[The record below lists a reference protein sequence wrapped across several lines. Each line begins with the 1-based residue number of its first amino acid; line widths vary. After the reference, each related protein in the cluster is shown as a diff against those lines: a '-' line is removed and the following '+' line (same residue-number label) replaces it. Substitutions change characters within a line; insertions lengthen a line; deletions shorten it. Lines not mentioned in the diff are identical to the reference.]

1 MCNKLQPLRF
11 IPTIHGH
18 KIRKRMRRVSVKTLN
33 PFHLHHSHYFYLLL
47 PLYIYSSTNQSKIWR
62 LRFEFCVA
70 ILRGTRSKGF
80 QTGVNQQTNSWIRR
94 VVCSYSMRCSS
105 FSQFVSHSF
114 LFPWS
119 VSMNVADVGC
129 VLKVGVITHRILFRP
144 SMRQLAIG
152 CEWREVSSKRRAI
165 MSTHTLHIVTVGR
178 FVTQSLWA
186 KHENSHTKYFRI
198 LSRNHFIENINKWNK
213 IKCAVA
219 LWCSFHKKLKS
230 QKKYRIIKTYR
241 CWITSKK

>member
-47 PLYIYSSTNQSKIWR
+47 PLFTNSSTNQSRIWR

-80 QTGVNQQTNSWIRR
+80 QTGVNQQTKTWIRR

-114 LFPWS
+114 LFSWS
-119 VSMNVADVGC
+119 FSTYVAAVGC
-129 VLKVGVITHRILFRP
+129 VLKVGVIRHNIFVMP
-144 SMRQLAIG
+144 FVIQLTIG
-152 CEWREVSSKRRAI
+152 GE
-165 MSTHTLHIVTVGR
+165 
-178 FVTQSLWA
+178 
-186 KHENSHTKYFRI
+186 
-198 LSRNHFIENINKWNK
+198 
-213 IKCAVA
+213 
-219 LWCSFHKKLKS
+219 
-230 QKKYRIIKTYR
+230 
-241 CWITSKK
+241 

>member
-47 PLYIYSSTNQSKIWR
+47 PLYTNSSTNQSKIWR

-114 LFPWS
+114 HSISF
-119 VSMNVADVGC
+119 DVCSWCRLCFG
-129 VLKVGVITHRILFRP
+129 G
-144 SMRQLAIG
+144 
-152 CEWREVSSKRRAI
+152 RRHYTQI
-165 MSTHTLHIVTVGR
+165 
-178 FVTQSLWA
+178 FVMP
-186 KHENSHTKYFRI
+186 F
-198 LSRNHFIENINKWNK
+198 
-213 IKCAVA
+213 
-219 LWCSFHKKLKS
+219 
-230 QKKYRIIKTYR
+230 
-241 CWITSKK
+241 

>member
-11 IPTIHGH
+11 VPTIHGH

-33 PFHLHHSHYFYLLL
+33 PFHLHLSHYFYLLL
-47 PLYIYSSTNQSKIWR
+47 PLFTNSSTNQSRIWR

-70 ILRGTRSKGF
+70 IILKGTRSKGF
-80 QTGVNQQTNSWIRR
+80 QTGVNQQTKTWIRR

-129 VLKVGVITHRILFRP
+129 VLKVGVIRHNIFVMP
-144 SMRQLAIG
+144 FVIQLTIG
-152 CEWREVSSKRRAI
+152 GE
-165 MSTHTLHIVTVGR
+165 
-178 FVTQSLWA
+178 
-186 KHENSHTKYFRI
+186 
-198 LSRNHFIENINKWNK
+198 
-213 IKCAVA
+213 
-219 LWCSFHKKLKS
+219 
-230 QKKYRIIKTYR
+230 
-241 CWITSKK
+241 